1 MNSINRTDKSL
12 HLKCSWKLPQV
23 DVSIP
28 GFCPG
33 VAEPRPGVFGRREGV
48 PGNAAA
54 GSTLRVLWINGTQT
68 CREIPA
74 QGKQLQHMQSHKPHV
89 SNITDWAV
97 HKSEFL
103 GISNEL
109 EMSH

>member
-33 VAEPRPGVFGRREGV
+33 VAEPRLGVFGRREGV

-74 QGKQLQHMQSHKPHV
+74 QGKQLQHMQAINHTFQISQTGLFTNLSFWV
-89 SNITDWAV
+89 
-97 HKSEFL
+97 FL
-103 GISNEL
+103 MN
-109 EMSH
+109 